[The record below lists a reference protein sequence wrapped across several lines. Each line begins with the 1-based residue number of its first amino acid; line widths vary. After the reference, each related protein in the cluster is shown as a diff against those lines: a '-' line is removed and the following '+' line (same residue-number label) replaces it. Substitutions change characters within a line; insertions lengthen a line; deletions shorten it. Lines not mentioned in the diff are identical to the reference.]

1 MELSPERLWMSKRI
15 FLPFGRC
22 SQATEVCRPS
32 FGHLTCPLFHQV
44 WVREDSGEHQ
54 RVIWPQEGAK
64 KRWEKKEATFAGE
77 MSLCQALTQSRRF
90 RSGSL
95 FLIIRANYVQ
105 AEGEHV
111 PKFMSLC
118 AITTMRVL
126 CASP

>member
-1 MELSPERLWMSKRI
+1 MKLSPEGLWMSKGI

-22 SQATEVCRPS
+22 SQATEVRRPS
-32 FGHLTCPLFHQV
+32 FGHLTCPLSHQA
-44 WVREDSGEHQ
+44 WVREDSRECQ

-64 KRWEKKEATFAGE
+64 KRWKKRVAMFAGE
-77 MSLCQALTQSRRF
+77 MSLCQALTQSGRF

-105 AEGEHV
+105 AKGEHV

-118 AITTMRVL
+118 AITTMHVL
-126 CASP
+126 CAFP